1 MAFILTFLGKGG
13 TGRTT
18 VAIAAAKALASQGQ
32 RVLLLGQ
39 NAELA
44 LGLLLG
50 ETGLSSEPRSIATGL
65 SVATLSASQLLEQS
79 WDQVKQL
86 EAQYLRTPFFKN
98 VFGQE
103 LGVLPGLDDA
113 LALYSLKGFET
124 SGNYD
129 VIIFDGQHSASTLRM
144 LGMPEVLSWYLR
156 RFRQVFVESDLGK
169 ALSPFLQPVAAT
181 VLNNVDWT
189 SGNFSQP
196 FSMADDELTQGIKAV
211 GDPSRVAACL
221 VTTIDPLALRT
232 AQYLWGSAQQAN
244 LTVGSVL
251 LNQSV
256 NQSANLQV
264 LPDHFAP
271 LPLHALP
278 ARIDDIWQ
286 PLMDSLPNFRQEALQ
301 APKPMAVDIAG
312 RQVKLF
318 LPGFD
323 KTQVQL
329 TQYGPELTISAGD
342 QRRNLF
348 LPPELKGQ
356 KVTGAKFQEGYL
368 IISF

>member
-1 MAFILTFLGKGG
+1 MSFILTFLGKGG

-18 VAIAAAKALASQGQ
+18 VAIAAAKALTSQGQ
-32 RVLLLGQ
+32 RVLLLGN
-39 NAELA
+39 NADLA
-44 LGLLLG
+44 LSLLLG
-50 ETGLSSEPRSIATGL
+50 ETGLSSEPRAVAAGF
-65 SVATLSASQLLEQS
+65 SVASLSAAHLLEQS

-86 EAQYLRTPFFKN
+86 EAQYLLTPFFKN

-103 LGVLPGLDDA
+103 LGVLPGLDAA
-113 LALYSLKGFET
+113 LALYSLKGFDA

-129 VIIFDGQHSASTLRM
+129 VIIFDGPDSASTLRM
-144 LGMPEVLSWYLR
+144 FGMPEVLSWYLR
-156 RFRQVFVESDLGK
+156 RFRQVFAESDLGR
-169 ALSPFLQPVAAT
+169 ALSPFLQPIAST

-196 FSMADDELTQGIKAV
+196 FSMADDELAQGVRAV
-211 GDPSRVAACL
+211 ADPNRVAAYL
-221 VTTIDPLALRT
+221 VTTVDPLAMRT

-244 LTVGSVL
+244 LTVGGVL
-251 LNQSV
+251 LNQS
-256 NQSANLQV
+256 ANLHV
-264 LPDHFAP
+264 LHERFAP
-271 LPLHALP
+271 LPMHALP
-278 ARIDDIWQ
+278 GRTDDIWQ
-286 PLMDSLPNFRQEALQ
+286 PLIDSLPNFRQEVLQ
-301 APKPMAVDIAG
+301 APKPMSIDVAG

-323 KTQVQL
+323 KSQVQL

-348 LPPELKGQ
+348 LPTELKGQ
-356 KVTGAKFQEGYL
+356 KVTGAKFQDGYL

>member
-13 TGRTT
+13 VGRTT
-18 VAIAAAKALASQGQ
+18 VAIAAAKALANQGQ

-50 ETGLSSEPRSIATGL
+50 ETGLNTEPRIISTGL
-65 SVATLSASQLLEQS
+65 SVATLSAAQLLEQS

-113 LALYSLKGFET
+113 LALYSLKGFDA
-124 SGNYD
+124 SGQYD
-129 VIIFDGQHSASTLRM
+129 VIVFDGQHSASTLRM

-169 ALSPFLQPVAAT
+169 AVSPFLQPVAAT
-181 VLNNVDWT
+181 VLNNADWT

-196 FSMADDELTQGIKAV
+196 FSMADDELTQGIQAV
-211 GDPSRVAACL
+211 GNPSRVAAYL
-221 VTTIDPLALRT
+221 VTTVDPLAMRT

-244 LTVGSVL
+244 VTVGSVL
-251 LNQSV
+251 LNQS
-256 NQSANLQV
+256 ANLQV
-264 LPDHFAP
+264 LQERFTP
-271 LPLHALP
+271 LPMHALP
-278 ARIDDIWQ
+278 ARADDIWQ

-301 APKPMAVDIAG
+301 APQPMNVDVAR